1 MLHDLFAYVDVVAV
15 VVIVVTATIP
25 FHVKAARSSLSLF
38 GDAKSALSPS
48 LGPSASVVVPSQS
61 LQPLVAL
68 NTLIGGLGGAN
79 LTPERT
85 ID

>member
-48 LGPSASVVVPSQS
+48 LGPSASVVPSQS